1 MNRQKNRKK
10 GRTGRRLS
18 AAGLSL
24 LLAISGCQPVLAD
37 EASATYEQ
45 YVSGA
50 QRETGDTA
58 QYEIIRIS
66 DVEQLQELAEN
77 CAYDAW
83 SRDKR
88 VLLEADLDLSGVE
101 LMVPVFGGIFDG
113 QGHVIRGLEIRQEGS
128 QMGLFRY
135 LQQGAVIQNLVIEAA
150 KVLPQGSGC
159 QIGVLVGRCYGSIVG
174 CRISGVLE
182 GEEEVG
188 GIVGVNEESG
198 EIRNCTAEVTVV
210 GNRRSGGIAGS
221 NHGTIN
227 NCTNR
232 GSINIYTNEMIYDL
246 EDFTVENLEEA
257 SSGTQL
263 DAHMDTGGISGFSDG
278 KIYYS
283 TNTGTVGYAHVGYNT
298 GGIVGRLH
306 QGYIQNCTNTGHVLG
321 RKDVG
326 GIAGQMEPFME
337 IEYIDGKLDEL
348 DREMDIFLNMLE
360 SSHDHLNGYGDQATD
375 IARELNTHLRNVTA
389 ATTNL
394 LDITNDLWQVY
405 NQELSG
411 ISSDFERLSDNLEN
425 ISGWEEPDAD
435 EIKDR
440 LDEVELPSQDE
451 IKDRLDETE
460 LPNEDEIK
468 DRLDEVELPSE
479 DEIKDRLDGITTPG
493 EDNQEDGKAPT
504 GSVSGNDRD
513 DWEKPEKAEDYR
525 NALSDFADS
534 TGNHLHK
541 ITDTTSRQNGQV
553 SHNLEIFNKEMK
565 EAMDRLSDLAD
576 TLEAAQTVMDADGE
590 ALIDQARKLRK
601 LISEIR
607 DDLFGY
613 EGITINDTSDEA
625 PSENIENAGAGE
637 QDSELIRTGDTV
649 TEKWYDTASFQ
660 QGKIT
665 LCLNR
670 GLVEADSNVGG
681 IVGLIATEHDLDPE
695 DDITL
700 SGPESL
706 TIQESVRAVVR
717 ESRNEGQIIAKKNYV
732 GGVAGKADFGAII
745 SCESYAD
752 IQSTGGNY
760 VGGIAGSSEDTI
772 RSCFSTGFLKGK
784 SYVGGIAGMGSEIYY
799 CDAMNG
805 LQADGE
811 KLGAIAGGLQQEGS
825 LYDNYY
831 VAGGAAGV
839 DSIGYEGGAI
849 PLSYEAFVA
858 REGLPEEFQLLTL
871 HFVILDDEDELQ
883 EEVAVLQVP
892 YGSSLEEDQL
902 PELPEKEGC
911 YGSWPELDYRHIT
924 ESQVLAAEYTKWVT
938 ALEYRNTDQIEDQA
952 VLLVEGEFCPEDE
965 LQVTE
970 KENLYEVQIRTAE
983 GFYDRPVS
991 VRLHQS
997 LLPKHYEIRLQQEGE
1012 DVTIEARTMGSYVVF
1027 AMERPGS
1034 FRIVSVSPEI
1044 PVRYFMLGGAGLL
1057 IVLILIV
1064 RRLQKRRKAK
1074 HAAEQKAQ
1082 SAEAPQGTELGQPE
1096 APQGTELRQA
1106 EAPQGT
1112 EPEQPQA

>member
-1 MNRQKNRKK
+1 MNRQKNRRK

-18 AAGLSL
+18 AAGLAL
-24 LLAISGCQPVLAD
+24 LLAISGCRPVLAE

-66 DVEQLQELAEN
+66 EVEQLLELAEN

-88 VLLEADLDLSGVE
+88 VLLEADLDLNGVE
-101 LMVPVFGGIFDG
+101 LMIPVFGGIFDG

-135 LQQGAVIQNLVIEAA
+135 MQQGAVIQNLTVEEA

-159 QIGVLVGRCYGSIVG
+159 QTGILVGRCYGSIVG
-174 CRISGVLE
+174 CQVSGVLE
-182 GEEEVG
+182 GEEEIG
-188 GIVGVNEESG
+188 GIAGVNEESG
-198 EIRNCTAEVTVV
+198 EIRNCVAEVTVV
-210 GNRRSGGIAGS
+210 GNRRTGGIAGS

-257 SSGTQL
+257 SSSTQL
-263 DAHMDTGGISGFSDG
+263 DAHMDTGGIAGFSDG

-283 TNTGTVGYAHVGYNT
+283 TNAGTVGYAHVGYNT
-298 GGIVGRLH
+298 GGVVGRLH

-348 DREMDIFLNMLE
+348 DREMDIFLDMLE
-360 SSHDHLNGYGDQATD
+360 SSHEHLSGYGDHATD
-375 IARELNTHLRNVTA
+375 IARELNTHLRNVTTV
-389 ATTNL
+389 TTNL

-411 ISSDFERLSDNLEN
+411 ISSDFERLSDDLEN
-425 ISGWEEPDAD
+425 ISGWEAPD
-435 EIKDR
+435 
-440 LDEVELPSQDE
+440 
-451 IKDRLDETE
+451 
-460 LPNEDEIK
+460 EDEIR

-479 DEIKDRLDGITTPG
+479 DEIKDRLDGIDPPG
-493 EDNQEDGKAPT
+493 EEKPEDDKETT
-504 GSVSGNDRD
+504 GSVSGN

-541 ITDTTSRQNGQV
+541 ITDTTSQQNGQV

-565 EAMDRLSDLAD
+565 EAMDRLAELAD
-576 TLEAAQTVMDADGE
+576 TLEAAQTVTDADGE

-613 EGITINDTSDEA
+613 EGITIKDTSDEA
-625 PSENIENAGAGE
+625 PSENIENTGSGE
-637 QDSELIRTGDTV
+637 QDGELLRNGDTV
-649 TEKWYDTASFQ
+649 TEKWYDADSFQ

-695 DDITL
+695 DDIVL

-706 TIQESVRAVVR
+706 TVQESVRAVVR
-717 ESRNEGQIIAKKNYV
+717 ESRNEGQILAKKNYV

-752 IQSTGGNY
+752 IQSTGGSY

-784 SYVGGIAGMGSEIYY
+784 SYVGGIAGMGTEIYY
-799 CDAMNG
+799 CDAMNT

-811 KLGAIAGGLQQEGS
+811 KQGAIAGGLQEEGS

-849 PLSYEAFVA
+849 PLSYEAFVT

-871 HFVILDDEDELQ
+871 RFVTLDDEDEI
-883 EEVAVLQVP
+883 EEEIAVMQVP
-892 YGSSLEEDQL
+892 HGSSLEEDQL
-902 PELPEKEGC
+902 PQLPEKEGC
-911 YGSWPELDYRHIT
+911 YGSWPRIDYSCIT

-938 ALEYRNTDQIEDQA
+938 ALEYWNTDQIEDQA

-970 KENLYEVQIRTAE
+970 EENLYEVQIRTAD
-983 GFYDRPVS
+983 GLYDRSVS

-1044 PVRYFMLGGAGLL
+1044 PVAYWVLGGAVLL
-1057 IVLILIV
+1057 IVLILII
-1064 RRLQKRRKAK
+1064 RRLQRRRRAK
-1074 HAAEQKAQ
+1074 CAPEQKAQ
-1082 SAEAPQGTELGQPE
+1082 RVEPSQSPE
-1096 APQGTELRQA
+1096 QA
-1106 EAPQGT
+1106 EQPQSTEPGSFQVSQET
-1112 EPEQPQA
+1112 EPEPPKGQQ